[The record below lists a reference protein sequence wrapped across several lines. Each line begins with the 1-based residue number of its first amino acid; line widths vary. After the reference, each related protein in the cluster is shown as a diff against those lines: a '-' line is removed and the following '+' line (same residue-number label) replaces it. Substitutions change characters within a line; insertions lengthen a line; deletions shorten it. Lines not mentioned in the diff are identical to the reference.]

1 MRKTV
6 LLIDF
11 ESNRDMDRNIDFY
24 VFYWQKSYPKASHGS
39 RNVLNVKYGSQLL
52 CDNNRLSNQ
61 LLLSSELHLVVIS
74 DRENPDFPRITLQGV
89 CKGSMTQ
96 YEETQE
102 FLRFK
107 VQINVA
113 WSSRGVGWTNG
124 YCHIVIVTRTLRLA
138 HFWTVGSLQI

>member
-6 LLIDF
+6 LLTDF
-11 ESNRDMDRNIDFY
+11 VSNRDMDRNIDFY
-24 VFYWQKSYPKASHGS
+24 VFCQQKSYPKASHGS

-96 YEETQE
+96 YEELRNFYGSKFKSTQLGAQE
-102 FLRFK
+102 EL
-107 VQINVA
+107 
-113 WSSRGVGWTNG
+113 VGQT
-124 YCHIVIVTRTLRLA
+124 VIVT
-138 HFWTVGSLQI
+138 Q